1 MEYPADAAGA
11 PLLITGGAGAMTCR
25 DCRVVP
31 WSVL

>member
-25 DCRVVP
+25 VVP